1 MIPRSKEAIRDMVI
15 SAGFIVI
22 SVIAPAPPI
31 ALSFA
36 ANISGVSLGL
46 GLGWLIK
53 SIIDHIL
60 GVRGE

>member
-1 MIPRSKEAIRDMVI
+1 MVI